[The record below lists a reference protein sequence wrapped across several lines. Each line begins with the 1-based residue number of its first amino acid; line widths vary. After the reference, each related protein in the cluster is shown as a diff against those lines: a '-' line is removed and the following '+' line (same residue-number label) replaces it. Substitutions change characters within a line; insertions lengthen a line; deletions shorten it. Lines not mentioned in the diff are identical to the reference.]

1 MFYFFKM
8 EDLLFKPEIKTYTLH
23 STRKNG
29 NIYISKIK
37 REKKLPKIQQYFN
50 SNQIKYNEFLNN
62 KDKYNSIQNK
72 SYYLQSLTNL
82 SFSSCRKYIID
93 NNL

>member
-1 MFYFFKM
+1 MNT
-8 EDLLFKPEIKTYTLH
+8 DLISEPKIYTC
-23 STRKNG
+23 
-29 NIYISKIK
+29 KIK
-37 REKKLPKIQQYFN
+37 INGKEYFQKKYYQPTIKKIPFWILN
-50 SNQIKYNEFLNN
+50 NQIKYNEFLNN

-82 SFSSCRKYIID
+82 SFSCCRKYIID

>member
-1 MFYFFKM
+1 M
-8 EDLLFKPEIKTYTLH
+8 ELLFKPEIKIYNCNNLN
-23 STRKNG
+23 KNG
-29 NIYISKIK
+29 KIYVQK
-37 REKKLPKIQQYFN
+37 RKKELKLPKIEQYFN

-82 SFSSCRKYIID
+82 SFSCCRKYIID

>member
-1 MFYFFKM
+1 MNS
-8 EDLLFKPEIKTYTLH
+8 LFIPETKTYVCH
-23 STRKNG
+23 YNHPNG
-29 NIYISKIK
+29 KIYQRNTTKIL
-37 REKKLPKIQQYFN
+37 KLPKIQQYFN

-82 SFSSCRKYIID
+82 SFSCCRKYIID